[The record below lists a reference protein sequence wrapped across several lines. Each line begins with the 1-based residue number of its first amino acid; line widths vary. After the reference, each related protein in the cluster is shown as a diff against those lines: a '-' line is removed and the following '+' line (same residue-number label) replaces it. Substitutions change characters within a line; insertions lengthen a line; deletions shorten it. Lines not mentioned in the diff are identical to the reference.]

1 MKRRYIRVV
10 AFVIAISVLF
20 VQVDTVSVNAVAN
33 APIVEQGYPQIQSVG
48 FVAEWIA
55 GLGVSA
61 GRLVAFAFV
70 LTLLGFVVENG
81 ISNVWE
87 NREEYL
93 SYLTNL
99 KEDCTSWC
107 AESKEWCS
115 LKVNDFDMWLDMI
128 AQGTLDKTS
137 DCWQAIKDYCVDLKS
152 RIDAS
157 DNSQGNSN
165 VIAVENASAW
175 LNTYLNSGVSNSV
188 NTTTCNTVANSQ
200 DFVKETLSVWKN
212 REFYR
217 SECTELVT
225 LIFSN
230 TVYLVAINP
239 NWKKGLDFYANCGI
253 GCQYMDASLQVYS
266 SDGSVGAPAFSG
278 CYVWGGSLGDLD
290 LSVASDNVYQI
301 DYKIP
306 KPWEISYWQ
315 MQTALYSFATGLVN
329 GYDDWAIEIPKD
341 DGITDEVVQGLT
353 VAGGTSGV
361 IERDGSLDNVDV
373 VGVSGAKDDAIPI
386 DWDNVTVEDLSQ
398 PYPYDDVKTIDLVD
412 GVIVG
417 TDTPID
423 KVVPPIDGS
432 DTSSDR
438 NNYTLSGLTELFPF
452 CIPFDL
458 VMLFQTLKADAVA
471 PCFTWKFVYYV
482 DGEKKVEDIVLD
494 LSKFNKVAEIVR
506 MMELL
511 AFMIALTIKTR
522 DLIRG

>member
-1 MKRRYIRVV
+1 MRFV
-10 AFVIAISVLF
+10 ALIIAFSVLL
-20 VQVDTVSVNAVAN
+20 VQVDAVSANAVAN
-33 APIVEQGYPQIQSVG
+33 APRVEQGYPQIQSVG
-48 FVAEWIA
+48 FVAEWVA

-81 ISNVWE
+81 ISNAWE

-99 KEDCTSWC
+99 KEDFTSWC

-115 LKVNDFDMWLDMI
+115 LKVNDFDMWLDMV
-128 AQGTLDKTS
+128 AQGTLDKS
-137 DCWQAIKDYCVDLKS
+137 SKCWQAIKDYCVDLKA
-152 RIDAS
+152 RIDKVN
-157 DNSQGNSN
+157 DPTVDTNQVIKCEGMTEWFLSQISN
-165 VIAVENASAW
+165 TERLFPVTYVTSANYPSIELVDTAGYGFAWGDGKYSKIYVSTTNTQLVSFQFTDGYVCGVINPSYGEDGKYPFFGVT
-175 LNTYLNSGVSNSV
+175 NTYG
-188 NTTTCNTVANSQ
+188 
-200 DFVKETLSVWKN
+200 N
-212 REFYR
+212 RE
-217 SECTELVT
+217 
-225 LIFSN
+225 
-230 TVYLVAINP
+230 VYYGQ
-239 NWKKGLDFYANCGI
+239 GLEGY
-253 GCQYMDASLQVYS
+253 
-266 SDGSVGAPAFSG
+266 PAFA
-278 CYVWGGSLGDLD
+278 GSRVQGINEGRCPTHPKFKAFELD
-290 LSVASDNVYQI
+290 CAIPTDWHDNRVM
-301 DYKIP
+301 
-306 KPWEISYWQ
+306 S
-315 MQTALYSFATGLVN
+315 ALYALATGYIN
-329 GYDDWAIEIPKD
+329 GYDDWSIEIPKD
-341 DGITDEVVQGLT
+341 DGIAEDVAQELT

-373 VGVSGAKDDAIPI
+373 VGVSGAKDDVIPI
-386 DWDNVTVEDLSQ
+386 DWDKVSVEDLSE
-398 PYPYDDVKTIDLVD
+398 PYPYDNIKTVDLVD

-458 VMLFQTLKADAVA
+458 VSMFQTLKADAVA
-471 PCFTWKFVYYV
+471 PCFKWKFVYYV
-482 DGEKKVEDIVLD
+482 DGEKKAEDIVLD
-494 LSKFNKVAEIVR
+494 LSKFNKVAEILR

>member
-1 MKRRYIRVV
+1 MKRKYMRFV
-10 AFVIAISVLF
+10 AFVIAISILF
-20 VQVDTVSVNAVAN
+20 VQVDVVSANAVAN

-81 ISNVWE
+81 ISNAWE

-99 KEDCTSWC
+99 KEDFTNWC
-107 AESKEWCS
+107 ADSKEWCS
-115 LKVNDFDMWLDMI
+115 LKVNDFDMWLDMV
-128 AQGTLDKTS
+128 AQGTLDKSS
-137 DCWQAIKDYCVDLKS
+137 DCWQAIKDYCVDLKA
-152 RIDAS
+152 RIDAVNSSSGSS
-157 DNSQGNSN
+157 D
-165 VIAVENASAW
+165 VVTVENADAW
-175 LNTYLNSGVSNSV
+175 LNTYINSGVSSNL
-188 NTTTCNTVANSQ
+188 NTLTCNTVAQSQ
-200 DFVKETLSVWKN
+200 SFVQETLSVWN
-212 REFYR
+212 DLAFYR

-225 LIFSN
+225 LVFN
-230 TVYLVAINP
+230 NVVYLVAVNP
-239 NWKKGLDFYANCGI
+239 NWEKGLDFYSNCAI
-253 GCQYMDASLQVYS
+253 ACEYMDSPQQVYS
-266 SDGSVGAPAFSG
+266 ADGSVGVPAFCGS
-278 CYVWGGSLGDLD
+278 YVWQGSLSNLD
-290 LSVASDNVYQI
+290 LNVSTDNVYRI
-301 DYKIP
+301 DYTIA
-306 KPWEISYWQ
+306 KPYEISYWQ

-341 DGITDEVVQGLT
+341 DGITDEVAQGLT

-361 IERDGSLDNVDV
+361 IERDGSLDSVDV
-373 VGVSGAKDDAIPI
+373 VGVSGAKDDAVPI
-386 DWDNVTVEDLSQ
+386 DWDNVSVEDLSN
-398 PYPYDDVKTIDLVD
+398 PYPYDDIKTVDLVD

-423 KVVPPIDGS
+423 EVVPPTDGT
-432 DTSSDR
+432 DTSTDR

-458 VMLFQTLKADAVA
+458 VMLFQVLKADAKA
-471 PCFTWKFVYYV
+471 PCFTWKFVYYT
-482 DGEKKVEDIVLD
+482 DGEKHTEDIVID
-494 LSKFNKVAEIVR
+494 FSKFNTVAEVLR

-511 AFMIALTIKTR
+511 AFMIALTVKTR